1 MPWRLYPSL
10 KIFCCKN
17 STSLCQ
23 RKRNERKYLQGL
35 AKKKK
40 NAVEPTMRS
49 GNRLKKSLFVQTVF
63 CVLIF
68 LTFLKIGDNRSM
80 TEKGGLATR
89 WIVYIVYCINAT
101 FFYTNRFSGHTLS
114 YICLFFWKCCK
125 GFQVQEG
132 EVFNVFVFVFVFIFV
147 FVKGFQ
153 RRFRKERATACQ
165 SCREAQDPHLD
176 LLSQATPVAKRKS
189 SLIFSRQPRRMG
201 AIMKPSC

>member
-1 MPWRLYPSL
+1 MTLQEVSRALIPWRLYPSL

-17 STSLCQ
+17 STSLCL

-49 GNRLKKSLFVQTVF
+49 GIQTQEITICTNCILCVDNSNLFEDWRQSLDDRKGRLGNQV
-63 CVLIF
+63 
-68 LTFLKIGDNRSM
+68 NM
-80 TEKGGLATR
+80 
-89 WIVYIVYCINAT
+89 YIVLYFLQIFRTCPFIHLPVLLKMLQ
-101 FFYTNRFSGHTLS
+101 RFNVL
-114 YICLFFWKCCK
+114 
-125 GFQVQEG
+125 
-132 EVFNVFVFVFVFIFV
+132 VFVFVFVFV

-176 LLSQATPVAKRKS
+176 LLSRATPAVVKRKS
-189 SLIFSRQPRRMG
+189 SLTFSRQPRRMG